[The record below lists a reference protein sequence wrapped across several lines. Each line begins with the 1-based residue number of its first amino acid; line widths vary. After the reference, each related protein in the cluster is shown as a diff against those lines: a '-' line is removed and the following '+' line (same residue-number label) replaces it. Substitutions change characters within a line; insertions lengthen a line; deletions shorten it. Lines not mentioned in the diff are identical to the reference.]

1 MKLLLLF
8 EFFRQIN
15 QVKPVGRAGK
25 GGVKPAVEIFAKH
38 LFGDIAYVQE
48 DIHPLAALRLVAGDG
63 VCEFDLQDVV
73 VCGSAFIFFIFPA
86 FVGMSS

>member
-25 GGVKPAVEIFAKH
+25 GGVKPAVEDRKS
-38 LFGDIAYVQE
+38 
-48 DIHPLAALRLVAGDG
+48 
-63 VCEFDLQDVV
+63 VV
-73 VCGSAFIFFIFPA
+73 EGKSV
-86 FVGMSS
+86 